1 VNLNALALLL
11 SIVTVWVNTRSG
23 VYHYP
28 GTRWYGNTKS
38 GPKALFPCGRL
49 SEQSL
54 IAFYEPSEIA
64 GLEGSDDYSQLPEET
79 MKTEQKNSDDPQND
93 AGQGRE
99 AAAGE
104 TI

>member
-1 VNLNALALLL
+1 VSLQRSLPGSREVHVYAEED
-11 SIVTVWVNTRSG
+11 VTVWVNTRSG

-38 GPKALFPCGRL
+38 EPKALFPCGRL

-64 GLEGSDDYSQLPEET
+64 GLEGSV
-79 MKTEQKNSDDPQND
+79 N
-93 AGQGRE
+93 
-99 AAAGE
+99 
-104 TI
+104 